1 MLIVMI
7 IITIIL
13 LFLSIVLD
21 EYGDSLITTFVF
33 AGLIIEII
41 ALICCIS
48 SLIGCRVIDKQ
59 IELYETQNKEIE
71 EKVELVVK
79 EYMDYEGKTITEFK
93 SESYITLINLYPDLK
108 ADDMI
113 QQQINLYM
121 NNNSTITHLKEKR
134 IKKTIYKWWIYF
146 GK

>member
-1 MLIVMI
+1 MLILL
-7 IITIIL
+7 IIL
-13 LFLSIVLD
+13 TILLIFVTFFVIESGEITGGLIV
-21 EYGDSLITTFVF
+21 
-33 AGLIIEII
+33 GLIIEII

-48 SLIGCRVIDKQ
+48 SLIGCRVIDRQ

-121 NNNSTITHLKEKR
+121 NNNSTITHLKERR

>member
-7 IITIIL
+7 IVTTIL

-21 EYGDSLITTFVF
+21 EYEDYIIAGFVF

-79 EYMDYEGKTITEFK
+79 EYMEYEGKTITEFK

-121 NNNSTITHLKEKR
+121 DNNSTITHLKEKR